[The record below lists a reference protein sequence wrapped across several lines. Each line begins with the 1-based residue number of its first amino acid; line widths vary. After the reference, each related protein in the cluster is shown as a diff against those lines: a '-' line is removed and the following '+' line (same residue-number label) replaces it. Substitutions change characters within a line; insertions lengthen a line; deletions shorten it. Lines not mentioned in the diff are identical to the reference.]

1 MENKIQEVT
10 YLHQGQSVKGM
21 REDIIILID
30 LELLSPYTPV
40 TQVAKVHC
48 KALFSVRHLM

>member
-10 YLHQGQSVKGM
+10 YLTSRPISQ

-30 LELLSPYTPV
+30 LEFLSPYTLV
-40 TQVAKVHC
+40 TQVAKVLC
-48 KALFSVRHLM
+48 KALFSVRHMM